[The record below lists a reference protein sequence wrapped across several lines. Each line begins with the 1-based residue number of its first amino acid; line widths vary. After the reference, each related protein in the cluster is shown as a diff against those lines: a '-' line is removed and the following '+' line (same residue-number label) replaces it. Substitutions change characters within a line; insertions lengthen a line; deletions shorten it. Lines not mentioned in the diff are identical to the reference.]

1 MADRHLWLPHHDGR
15 IMSAGEPVGTDES
28 ASTTQTID
36 ALTLLTLPALDGLSK
51 EQVRGAACIWCGTSL
66 TADTAVDLGERRH
79 KRLDGRYSTFPR
91 ACHRCVHDAAYGV
104 LMDHAPSCEQCVDDA
119 AGCDM
124 AVALRRLMREH
135 RR

>member
-1 MADRHLWLPHHDGR
+1 
-15 IMSAGEPVGTDES
+15 MSMGTEED

-36 ALTLLTLPALDGLSK
+36 ALTLLALPALDGLSK
-51 EQVRGAACIWCGTSL
+51 EQVRGAACIWCATTL

-79 KRLDGRYSTFPR
+79 KRLDGHYSTFPR
-91 ACHRCVHDAAYGV
+91 ACRPCTHDAADAA
-104 LMDHAPSCEQCVDDA
+104 LMDHAPRCEQCVDDA
-119 AGCDM
+119 AGCEL